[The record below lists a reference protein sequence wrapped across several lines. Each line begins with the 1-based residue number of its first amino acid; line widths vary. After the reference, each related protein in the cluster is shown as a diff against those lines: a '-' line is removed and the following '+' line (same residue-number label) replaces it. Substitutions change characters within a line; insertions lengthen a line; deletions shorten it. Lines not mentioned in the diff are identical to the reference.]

1 MAFDLILLGLGSIAI
16 ISGILTLETKELMHG
31 AFFLG
36 LLLVTLGEMYILL
49 GAEFVGII
57 QILVYGG
64 GVTVLMLFAMLFIP
78 RKKVKEYPA
87 TFRAAGVV
95 VALLLI
101 SLILMG
107 ISFVTTP
114 RTIGFITYPV
124 LANALI
130 TNYDAAILAIG
141 LILFSVILSAS
152 YIAGE
157 RREKYE

>member
-1 MAFDLILLGLGSIAI
+1 MAFNLILLSLGLIAI
-16 ISGILTLETKELMHG
+16 LSSILTLETKELMHG

-36 LLLVTLGEMYILL
+36 LLLVTLGEIYILL
-49 GAEFVGII
+49 GAAFVGLV

-78 RKKVKEYPA
+78 RKKVKEYPS

-95 VALLLI
+95 ISLLLI
-101 SLILMG
+101 SLILLG
-107 ISFVTTP
+107 ISFATTP
-114 RTIGFITYPV
+114 RTTGFVTYPV

-130 TNYDAAILAIG
+130 TQYDAAILAVG

-157 RREKYE
+157 RRDKYE